1 MPQQTRKKK
10 KGSALFAPLSFLII
24 CVALVFGM
32 SVFFRVSTISV
43 EGNAIYSPEEIIAAS
58 GIEKGDNLFFVNQFS
73 AISRIYAKLP
83 YVEKAAI
90 DRGLP
95 NKLTIVVTESRAVAW
110 VSAEDG
116 NWAIDRSCKLLGK
129 VDGEELRRLIRIDGL
144 TAIAPEASQIIAPGE
159 AETPKVHYLAAILRQ
174 VDALELADRITYI
187 DISGIAS
194 PSFDYLGRFVV
205 KLGSNENLEYK
216 FQLLLSA
223 VDALG
228 EGDRGTLDL
237 SIDKRAHLTYD

>member
-1 MPQQTRKKK
+1 MPQQNRKKK

-43 EGNAIYSPEEIIAAS
+43 EGNAIYSQEEIIAAS

-90 DRGLP
+90 NRGLP

-110 VSAEDG
+110 VAAEDG
-116 NWAIDRSCKLLGK
+116 NWAIDRS
-129 VDGEELRRLIRIDGL
+129 
-144 TAIAPEASQIIAPGE
+144 
-159 AETPKVHYLAAILRQ
+159 
-174 VDALELADRITYI
+174 
-187 DISGIAS
+187 
-194 PSFDYLGRFVV
+194 
-205 KLGSNENLEYK
+205 
-216 FQLLLSA
+216 
-223 VDALG
+223 
-228 EGDRGTLDL
+228 
-237 SIDKRAHLTYD
+237 